1 MGNLVKIIFF
11 VLFIL
16 FILVAGP
23 WCFIWAVNTLL
34 IASGLF
40 PALGATASAVGT
52 PIAFNFWTWLAALV
66 LGGFS
71 VIPRVR
77 RS

>member
-1 MGNLVKIIFF
+1 MSNLVKIIFF
-11 VLFIL
+11 ALFIL
-16 FILVAGP
+16 FVVIAGP

-40 PALGATASAVGT
+40 PTLATATSAIGT

-71 VIPRVR
+71 VVPRVR